1 MLTYSTEDIE
11 SWFRALEHVSVL
23 VIGDFML
30 DRYIYGRVER
40 ISPEAPVPVVNVSR
54 RESRPGGAGN
64 VLLNVHAL
72 GARAIPLGICGSD
85 EAGNELLQQFASAH
99 IDTGH
104 ILRSATVPTITKT
117 RVLAGQHQMLRID
130 EEELNAGGADTEA
143 ALIHAMQTIIRNQK
157 VDAVLFEDYDKGVI
171 SPALIQAT
179 VAEAAAHNIPV
190 CVDPK
195 KKNFMAYRG
204 VTLFKPNLKELR
216 EGLGLEL
223 QSESDMEYADA
234 RLRELLGHTYTLA
247 TLSEKGIYFSDKQQV
262 YRRPSIVRS
271 VADVSGAGDSV
282 IATATCF
289 LAAGAPALAAAEL
302 ANLSGGIVCEFPGV
316 VPVDKTR
323 LKTEAFHYLCK
334 K

>member
-1 MLTYSTEDIE
+1 MSTYTTEEIE
-11 SWFRALEHVSVL
+11 NWFEALSRVTVL

-30 DRYIYGRVER
+30 DRYIYGRVDR
-40 ISPEAPVPVVNVSR
+40 ISPEAPVPVVNVSQ

-72 GARAIPLGICGSD
+72 GARAIPLSITGLD
-85 EAGNELLQQFASAH
+85 EAGDELLQQFAAQQ
-99 IDTGH
+99 IDTRH
-104 ILRSATVPTITKT
+104 IQRYAEIPTITKT

-130 EEELNAGGADTEA
+130 EEDLACITPAMEQRLIATVQQLLETEQ
-143 ALIHAMQTIIRNQK
+143 I
-157 VDAVLFEDYDKGVI
+157 DAVLFEDYDKGVI
-171 SPALIQAT
+171 SPALIEAT
-179 VAEAAAHNIPV
+179 VKAAAEQNIPV

-195 KKNFMAYRG
+195 KKNFAAYKG

-216 EGLGLEL
+216 EGLSLEMRG
-223 QSESDMEYADA
+223 ENAVEEADKQ
-234 RLRELLGHTYTLA
+234 LRALLGHTYTLA
-247 TLSEKGIYFSDKQQV
+247 TLSEKGIYFSDRERA

-289 LAAGAPALAAAEL
+289 LAAGTPPLLAAEL